1 MLELCEWAC
10 RVRCDGDA
18 PPRGFDDA
26 DDVPPAS
33 TLRRSRTAV
42 APLERLKILM
52 QVQGSEKVYTGVFQV
67 RDGPARVA
75 GVGRIGGTQCH
86 VSRPRVH
93 VCVLGGGV
101 QTTYWYLSSPKKQ
114 CMWTSVHV
122 RKHAFVNWRER

>member
-1 MLELCEWAC
+1 M
-10 RVRCDGDA
+10 
-18 PPRGFDDA
+18 
-26 DDVPPAS
+26 
-33 TLRRSRTAV
+33 

-93 VCVLGGGV
+93 VCVLGGGADHLLV
-101 QTTYWYLSSPKKQ
+101 SVVAQKA
-114 CMWTSVHV
+114 VHV
-122 RKHAFVNWRER
+122 DECTC